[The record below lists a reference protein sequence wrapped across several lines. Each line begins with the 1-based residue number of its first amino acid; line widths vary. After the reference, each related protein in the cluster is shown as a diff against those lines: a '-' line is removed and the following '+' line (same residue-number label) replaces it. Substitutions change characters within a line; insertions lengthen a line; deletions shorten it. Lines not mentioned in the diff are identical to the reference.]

1 MNNIS
6 KSFPGVKA
14 LDGVDFELKKGEVHA
29 LCGENGAGK
38 TTLVNILNGI
48 YRKDTGIINIDGQ
61 EVDFKNIGEAKQM
74 GLGLIPQE
82 IEVIPDLNIAENI
95 FISNYPRRWKFFV
108 DWKKINNGTK
118 ELQKRLGESA
128 LAMGTKDKAG
138 AISMGKQQLIE
149 IMRTISLEL
158 KILAFDEPTSSLS
171 EEESEHLFKIIKE
184 LSEKGIAIV
193 YISHKL
199 KEIFSICDRVTVLKD
214 GKYIGTEEI
223 KSTDTNNV
231 IRMMVGRD
239 IGLFSR
245 KEIKD
250 KEDREVVLEVKGL
263 KNRMLKDIS
272 FKLKKGEIL
281 GMFGIVGSGRT
292 EIARAIFG
300 LDRKDGEII
309 IKGRSVAI
317 NSPRK
322 AVEENIGFV
331 TEDRHK
337 EGLVLITSVRNNI
350 TMPFI
355 KRMLKYGFINHKNE
369 KKTALKY
376 IKMLDIKTPSDL
388 TLAENL
394 SGGNQ
399 QKIVIAKWLGT
410 QSEILI
416 FDEPTRGIDV
426 ATKLEIYKIILRLSQ
441 EGKSI
446 ILISSEMPEILA
458 LSDRVLV
465 FKEGKLMTELENS
478 KDLKEEDIINYAVM

>member
-14 LDGVDFELKKGEVHA
+14 LDEVDFELKKGEIHA

-61 EVDFKNIGEAKQM
+61 EVDFKSIGEAKQM

-108 DWKKINNGTK
+108 DWKKINNSTK
-118 ELQKRLGESA
+118 ELQKKLGESA
-128 LAMGTKDKAG
+128 LAMGTKDLAG
-138 AISMGKQQLIE
+138 SISMGKQQLIE

-231 IRMMVGRD
+231 IKMMVGRN

-292 EIARAIFG
+292 ETARAIFG

-322 AVEENIGFV
+322 AVEESIGFV

-337 EGLVLITSVRNNI
+337 EGLVLISSVRNNI

-355 KRMLKYGFINHKNE
+355 KRMLKHGFIDHKNE
-369 KKTALKY
+369 KKTALEY

-446 ILISSEMPEILA
+446 ILISSEIPEILA

-478 KDLKEEDIINYAVM
+478 KDLKEEDIINYAIM